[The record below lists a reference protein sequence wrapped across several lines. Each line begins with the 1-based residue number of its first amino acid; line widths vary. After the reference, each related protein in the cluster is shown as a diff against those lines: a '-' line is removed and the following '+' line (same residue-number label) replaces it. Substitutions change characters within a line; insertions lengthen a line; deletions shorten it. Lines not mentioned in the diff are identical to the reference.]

1 MSWMGKRYI
10 DDRQQVQDV
19 FLLLEDVLPIENEET
34 SVIFDRLTYAI
45 FGTALMPKNKA
56 AIGTLKCL
64 AILYLE
70 VKDKR
75 GDWIFYPDVKDL
87 INKAYDMVKHV
98 LPLKV
103 GVKKA
108 SAILRKQLA
117 NDPFRNGIELGII
130 SEIMDLKKTPYLKE
144 ELPFYSRLGLG
155 HHSERMINEECQ
167 LLADAFYLLVMAE
180 EKYKRMFMYRDNLP
194 EIKTESH
201 LLVLTNIN
209 ANVCTYC
216 RNSIVGF
223 YAFFEAFINGI
234 GLNYLNYNRSSLS
247 PEDICALEGKD
258 RFGNRYLKSEI
269 KIESLQRIIANK
281 IKYATNNHQQ
291 LKDQTFLSLFKNM
304 QEKRDVAMHYS
315 KSKGEIMFSP
325 QEWMDEAIEVSK
337 IVVEASQKI
346 WEACY
351 PQSGHYPYY
360 LRELDYKYLLNKAKE
375 RMIEV

>member
-1 MSWMGKRYI
+1 MGKRYI
-10 DDRQQVQDV
+10 DDRQQVQDP
-19 FLLLEDVLPIENEET
+19 FLLLEEVPVIENAET
-34 SVIFDRLTYAI
+34 SLIFDRLTYAI

-56 AIGTLKCL
+56 TLGILECL
-64 AILYLE
+64 ATLYLE
-70 VKDKR
+70 VKDKH
-75 GDWIFYPDVKDL
+75 GDWMFYPDVKDI
-87 INKAYDMVKHV
+87 INKTYDMVKQV

-108 SAILRKQLA
+108 SSILRKQLV

-130 SEIMDLKKTPYLKE
+130 SEVMDLKKTPYLKE

-155 HHSERMINEECQ
+155 HHSEMVVNEEQQ

-180 EKYKRMFMYRDNLP
+180 EQYKRMFIYKNNLP
-194 EIKTESH
+194 EIKTEKH

-209 ANVCTYC
+209 SNVCTYC

-234 GLNYLNYNRSSLS
+234 GLNHLKYNRSLLS

-258 RFGNRYLKSEI
+258 RSGNKYLKSEL
-269 KIESLQRIIANK
+269 KIESLQRIIGEK
-281 IKYATNNHQQ
+281 IKYKTNNPQQ

-325 QEWMDEAIEVSK
+325 QEWMDQAFDVSK
-337 IVVEASQKI
+337 VVVEASQKI

-351 PQSGHYPYY
+351 PHSGHYPYY
-360 LRELDYKYLLNKAKE
+360 LRELDYKNLLNRAKE
-375 RMIEV
+375 RMIEI